1 MTMFSATASPGQR
14 WKMFLPGA
22 ASIQG
27 DVLSMPA
34 TSDLIRSRWLSGGAR
49 ESRGATTGEPTIHFG
64 PLSPSAGHSTPRAQ
78 RNAVPIAIAG
88 IINAAAKCVATV
100 TPAVN
105 APSR

>member
-1 MTMFSATASPGQR
+1 MTIFSAIASPGLR

-27 DVLSMPA
+27 DVLSMLA
-34 TSDLIRSRWLSGGAR
+34 TSDLIRSRWLSI
-49 ESRGATTGEPTIHFG
+49 GEPMIHFG

-100 TPAVN
+100 TPAAN
-105 APSR
+105 APGR